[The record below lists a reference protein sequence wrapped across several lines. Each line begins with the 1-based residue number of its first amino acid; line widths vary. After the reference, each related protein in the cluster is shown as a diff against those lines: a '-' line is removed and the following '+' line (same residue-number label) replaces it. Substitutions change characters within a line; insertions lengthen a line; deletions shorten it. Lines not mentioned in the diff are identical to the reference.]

1 MSGNFHYSE
10 DAANLLE
17 ILEQLRHRPNEST
30 TVEFKSNLADTK
42 TIGEYISALANSAA
56 LDGHAKAWLV
66 WGVEDGTHAVKGTA
80 FDPFSAKGEGNQSL
94 IMWLQ
99 HQTNPRADF
108 RFYAVPHPD
117 GNVILLE
124 VHAARSTPI
133 AFQGTRFIRVDS
145 HKVKLTDHSDKEARL
160 WVALGVKQDWTGE
173 VVSAATLDDLEP
185 EAVGFAR
192 ERFIDYLIRSEPD
205 MGRHDRIRSDALA
218 WDVPTFLNKSH
229 VTKQGR
235 ITRAAL
241 LLLGRDEAA
250 HFLAPADT
258 KISWILRDS
267 DNRTVSSQHFG
278 MPFLTTTEEVFR
290 RIRNLQVEHMPD
302 GSLFPTAVPQYDP
315 WVIRE
320 ALHNCIAHQDY
331 TLGGKVNV
339 VEFPDRL
346 VFTNLGSFLPPS
358 VEWMLEHQSPPE
370 HYRNQWLIDAMV
382 RLRMI
387 DQIGSGI
394 RRMYETQRDRFF
406 PLPDFV
412 IDADSMSRPRV
423 EVAISGKIL
432 DAKYTQALMRVADL
446 DLRQVL
452 LLDRVQKHRG
462 LTSHEAKSLRSAG
475 LIEGRAPNYL
485 ISSKVADW
493 TAQKAKYIRNRGF
506 EDGYYKQLVVEY
518 LQKYQRA
525 SRKELDDLLL
535 PKLPEVLG
543 DEQKAHKI
551 KNLLQTMRRGRQI
564 ENKGSRGEPE
574 WRLLDPS
581 LFSKK
586 PDP

>member
-1 MSGNFHYSE
+1 MAGNFHA
-10 DAANLLE
+10 DDDKVRMLE
-17 ILEQLRHRPNEST
+17 ILEQLRRGPNEST
-30 TVEFKSNLADTK
+30 TVEFKSNLSEPKA
-42 TIGEYISALANSAA
+42 IGEYISALANSAA
-56 LDGHAKAWLV
+56 LEGHVRAWLV
-66 WGVEDGTHAVKGTA
+66 WGVEDGTHAVKGTT

-99 HQTNPRADF
+99 QLTSPRADF
-108 RFYAVPHPD
+108 SFHAVPHPD
-117 GNVILLE
+117 GKVILLE
-124 VHAARSTPI
+124 IHPARSKPI
-133 AFQGTRFIRVDS
+133 AFHGTRFIRVDS
-145 HKVKLTDHSDKEARL
+145 HKVKLDDHGDKEARL
-160 WVALGVKQDWTGE
+160 WEALGVKQDWTGE
-173 VVSAATLDDLEP
+173 IVSSATLDDLDP
-185 EAVGFAR
+185 DAIDFAR
-192 ERFIDYLIRSEPD
+192 ARFIEYLIRSEPD
-205 MGRHDRIRSDALA
+205 TSRHDRIRADVAA
-218 WDVPTFLNKSH
+218 WDVPTLLNKAH

-241 LLLGRDEAA
+241 LLLGRDESA
-250 HFLAPADT
+250 HFLAPADA
-258 KISWILRDS
+258 KISWILRDA
-267 DNRTVSSQHFG
+267 DNKAISSQHFG
-278 MPFLTTTEEVFR
+278 LPFLRTTEEVFR

-302 GSLFPTAVPQYDP
+302 GSLFPTPVSQYDP

-320 ALHNCIAHQDY
+320 ALHNCVAHQDY

-394 RRMYETQRDRFF
+394 RRMYETQRERFF

-412 IDADSMSRPRV
+412 IDVDSMSKPRV

-432 DAKYTQALMRVADL
+432 DAKYTQALMHASEL

-452 LLDRVQKHRG
+452 LLDRVQKG
-462 LTSHEAKSLRSAG
+462 QSLTPKEVKVLRSAG

-506 EDGYYKQLVVEY
+506 DDGYYKQLVIEY
-518 LQKYQRA
+518 LQKYDKA

-535 PKLPEVLG
+535 PKLPEVL
-543 DEQKAHKI
+543 DAEQKAHKI
-551 KNLLQTMRRGRQI
+551 RNLLQAMRRADLI
-564 ENKGSRGEPE
+564 ERRGSKNAPE
-574 WRLLDPS
+574 WRLKGPE
-581 LFSKK
+581 
-586 PDP
+586 

>member
-1 MSGNFHYSE
+1 M
-10 DAANLLE
+10 LE
-17 ILEQLRHRPNEST
+17 ILEQLRRGPNEST
-30 TVEFKSNLADTK
+30 TVEFKSNLSEPKA
-42 TIGEYISALANSAA
+42 IGEYISALANSAA
-56 LDGHAKAWLV
+56 LEGHTRAWLV
-66 WGVEDGTHAVKGTA
+66 WGVEDGTHAVKGTTL
-80 FDPFSAKGEGNQSL
+80 DPFSAKGEGNQSL

-99 HQTNPRADF
+99 HQTSPRADF
-108 RFYAVPHPD
+108 SFHAVPHSD
-117 GNVILLE
+117 GKVILLE
-124 VHAARSTPI
+124 IHPARSTPI

-145 HKVKLTDHSDKEARL
+145 HKVRLADHADKEARL

-173 VVSAATLDDLEP
+173 IVPSATLDDLDP
-185 EAVGFAR
+185 DAIDFAR
-192 ERFIDYLIRSEPD
+192 ARFIEYLIRSEPD
-205 MGRHDRIRSDALA
+205 TSRHGRIRADATA
-218 WDVPTFLNKSH
+218 WDVSTLLNKAH

-241 LLLGRDEAA
+241 LLLGRDESA
-250 HFLAPADT
+250 HFLAPADA
-258 KISWILRDS
+258 KISWILRDA
-267 DNRTVSSQHFG
+267 DNKAISSQHFG
-278 MPFLTTTEEVFR
+278 LPFLRTTEEVFR

-302 GSLFPTAVPQYDP
+302 GSLFPTPVSQYDP

-331 TLGGKVNV
+331 ALGGKVNV
-339 VEFPDRL
+339 IEHPDRL

-394 RRMYETQRDRFF
+394 RRMYETQRERFF

-412 IDADSMSRPRV
+412 IDVDSMSKPRV

-432 DAKYTQALMRVADL
+432 DTKYTQALMHAAEL

-452 LLDRVQKHRG
+452 LLDRVQKG
-462 LTSHEAKSLRSAG
+462 QSLTSKEAKVLRSAG

-506 EDGYYKQLVVEY
+506 DDGYYKQLVIEY
-518 LQKYQRA
+518 LQKYDKA

-535 PKLPEVLG
+535 PKLPEVL
-543 DEQKAHKI
+543 DAEQKAHKI

-574 WRLLDPS
+574 WRLLN
-581 LFSKK
+581 
-586 PDP
+586 PDALSTEQEL

>member
-1 MSGNFHYSE
+1 MSDPSML
-10 DAANLLE
+10 DV
-17 ILEQLRHRPNEST
+17 LEQLRSSANELA
-30 TVEFKSNLADTK
+30 TVEFKSNLSEPK

-56 LDGHAKAWLV
+56 LEGRTRAWLV
-66 WGVEDGTHAVKGTA
+66 WGVEDGTHAVKGTT
-80 FDPFSAKGEGNQSL
+80 FDPFSTKGEGNQSL

-99 HQTNPRADF
+99 HQTSPRADF
-108 RFYAVPHPD
+108 SFHAVQHPD
-117 GNVILLE
+117 GKVVLLE
-124 VHAARSTPI
+124 IHPARSTPI
-133 AFQGTRFIRVDS
+133 AFQGARFIRVDS
-145 HKVKLTDHSDKEARL
+145 HKVKLADHADKEARL
-160 WVALGVKQDWTGE
+160 WEALGVKQDWTGE
-173 VVSAATLDDLEP
+173 IVASATLDDLDLD
-185 EAVGFAR
+185 AIDFAR
-192 ERFIDYLIRSEPD
+192 ARFVEYLIRNEPD
-205 MGRHDRIRSDALA
+205 TSRHDRIRADAAA
-218 WDVPTFLNKSH
+218 WDVPTLLNKAH

-241 LLLGRDEAA
+241 LLLGRDESA
-250 HFLAPADT
+250 HFLAPADA
-258 KISWILRDS
+258 KISWILRDA
-267 DNRTVSSQHFG
+267 DNKAISSQHFG
-278 MPFLTTTEEVFR
+278 LPFLRATEEVFR

-302 GSLFPTAVPQYDP
+302 GSLFPTPVSQYDP

-320 ALHNCIAHQDY
+320 ALHNCVAHQDY
-331 TLGGKVNV
+331 TLGGKINV

-394 RRMYETQRDRFF
+394 RRMYETQRERFF

-412 IDADSMSRPRV
+412 IDADSMSKPRV
-423 EVAISGKIL
+423 EVVISGKIL
-432 DAKYTQALMRVADL
+432 DAKYTLALMHAAEL

-452 LLDRVQKHRG
+452 LLDRVQKG
-462 LTSHEAKSLRSAG
+462 QSLSSKEAKVLRSEG

-506 EDGYYKQLVVEY
+506 DDGYYKQLVIEY
-518 LQKYQRA
+518 LQKYNKA

-535 PKLPEVLG
+535 PKLPEVL
-543 DEQKAHKI
+543 DAEQKAHKVR
-551 KNLLQTMRRGRQI
+551 NLLQVMRRAGLI
-564 ENKGSRGEPE
+564 ERRGSKNAPE
-574 WRLLDPS
+574 WRLKGPE
-581 LFSKK
+581 
-586 PDP
+586 

>member
-1 MSGNFHYSE
+1 MPGNLHTDE
-10 DAANLLE
+10 NAARMLE
-17 ILEQLRHRPNEST
+17 ILEQLRRGPNEST
-30 TVEFKSNLADTK
+30 TVEFKSNLSEPKA
-42 TIGEYISALANSAA
+42 IGEYISALANSAA
-56 LDGHAKAWLV
+56 LEGHTRAWLV
-66 WGVEDGTHAVKGTA
+66 WGVEDGTHAVKGTT

-99 HQTNPRADF
+99 QLTSPRADF
-108 RFYAVPHPD
+108 SFHAVPHSD
-117 GNVILLE
+117 GKVVLLE
-124 VHAARSTPI
+124 IHPARSTPI

-145 HKVKLTDHSDKEARL
+145 HKVKLADHADKEARL
-160 WVALGVKQDWTGE
+160 WEALGVKQDWTGE
-173 VVSAATLDDLEP
+173 IVSSATLDDLDP
-185 EAVGFAR
+185 DAIDFAR
-192 ERFIDYLIRSEPD
+192 ARFTEYLIRSEPD
-205 MGRHDRIRSDALA
+205 TSRHDRIRADAA
-218 WDVPTFLNKSH
+218 VWDVPTLLNKAH

-241 LLLGRDEAA
+241 LLLGRDESA
-250 HFLAPADT
+250 HFLAPADA
-258 KISWILRDS
+258 KISWILRDA
-267 DNRTVSSQHFG
+267 DNKAVSSQHFG
-278 MPFLTTTEEVFR
+278 LPFLRMTEEVFR

-302 GSLFPTAVPQYDP
+302 GSLFPTPVSQYDP

-339 VEFPDRL
+339 IEHPDRL

-394 RRMYETQRDRFF
+394 RRMYETQRERFF

-412 IDADSMSRPRV
+412 IDVDSMSKPRV

-432 DAKYTQALMRVADL
+432 DTKYTQALMHAAEL

-452 LLDRVQKHRG
+452 LLDRVQKG
-462 LTSHEAKSLRSAG
+462 QILTAKEAKVLRSAG
-475 LIEGRAPNYL
+475 LIEGRSPNYL

-493 TAQKAKYIRNRGF
+493 TAQKARYIRNRGF
-506 EDGYYKQLVVEY
+506 DDGYYKQLVIEY
-518 LQKYQRA
+518 LQMYDKA

-535 PKLPEVLG
+535 PKLPEVL
-543 DEQKAHKI
+543 DAEQKTHKI
-551 KNLLQTMRRGRQI
+551 RNLLQAMRRADLI
-564 ENKGSRGEPE
+564 ERRGSKNAPE
-574 WRLLDPS
+574 WRLKGPE
-581 LFSKK
+581 
-586 PDP
+586 

>member
-1 MSGNFHYSE
+1 MSGLSML
-10 DAANLLE
+10 DV
-17 ILEQLRHRPNEST
+17 LEQLRGDAMESA
-30 TVEFKSNLADTK
+30 TVEFKSNLSDPKA
-42 TIGEYISALANSAA
+42 IGEYISALANSAA
-56 LDGHAKAWLV
+56 LERHARAWLA
-66 WGVEDGTHAVKGTA
+66 WGVEDGTHAVKGTT
-80 FDPFSAKGEGNQSL
+80 FDPFGAKGEGNQSL

-99 HQTNPRADF
+99 HQTSPRADF
-108 RFYAVPHPD
+108 RFHAVPHPD
-117 GNVILLE
+117 GKVILLE
-124 VHAARSTPI
+124 IHPARSAPI
-133 AFQGTRFIRVDS
+133 AFQGTRFVRVDS
-145 HKVKLTDHSDKEARL
+145 HKVKLADHADKEARL
-160 WVALGVKQDWTGE
+160 WEALGVKQDWTGE
-173 VVSAATLDDLEP
+173 IVPLATLEDLDP
-185 EAVGFAR
+185 DAIDFAR
-192 ERFIDYLIRSEPD
+192 ARFIDYLIRNEPD
-205 MGRHDRIRSDALA
+205 TSRHDRIRAEAVA
-218 WDVPTFLNKSH
+218 WDVSTLLNKAH

-241 LLLGRDEAA
+241 LLLGRDESA
-250 HFLAPADT
+250 HFLAPADA

-267 DNRTVSSQHFG
+267 GNRAVSSQHFG
-278 MPFLTTTEEVFR
+278 LPFLRTTEEVFR

-302 GSLFPTAVPQYDP
+302 GSLFPTPVSQYDP

-331 TLGGKVNV
+331 ALGGKVNV

-394 RRMYETQRDRFF
+394 RRMYETQRERFF

-412 IDADSMSRPRV
+412 IDVDSMSNPRV

-432 DAKYTQALMRVADL
+432 DMKYTQALMHAADL
-446 DLRQVL
+446 DLLQVL
-452 LLDRVQKHRG
+452 LLDRVQKGHS
-462 LTSHEAKSLRSAG
+462 LTAKEAKALRSAG

-493 TAQKAKYIRNRGF
+493 TAQKARYIRNRGF
-506 EDGYYKQLVVEY
+506 DDGYYKQLVVEY
-518 LQKYQRA
+518 LQRYEKA

-535 PKLPEVLG
+535 PKLPEVL
-543 DEQKAHKI
+543 DTDQKANKI
-551 KNLLQTMRRGRQI
+551 RNLLQAMRRAALI
-564 ENKGSRGEPE
+564 ERRGSKNEPE
-574 WRLLDPS
+574 WRLRGLE
-581 LFSKK
+581 
-586 PDP
+586 

>member
-1 MSGNFHYSE
+1 MSNPSML
-10 DAANLLE
+10 DV
-17 ILEQLRHRPNEST
+17 LEQLRRSPNESA
-30 TVEFKSNLADTK
+30 TVEFKSNLSDPKA
-42 TIGEYISALANSAA
+42 IGEYISALANSAA
-56 LDGHAKAWLV
+56 LEGHTRAWLV
-66 WGVEDGTHAVKGTA
+66 WGVEDGTHAVKGTT

-99 HQTNPRADF
+99 QLTSPRADF
-108 RFYAVPHPD
+108 SFHTVPHPD
-117 GNVILLE
+117 GKVILLE
-124 VHAARSTPI
+124 IHPARSKPI
-133 AFQGTRFIRVDS
+133 AFHSARFIRIDS
-145 HKVKLTDHSDKEARL
+145 HKVKLDDHGDKEARL
-160 WVALGVKQDWTGE
+160 WEALGVKQDWTGE
-173 VVSAATLDDLEP
+173 IVASATLDDLDP
-185 EAVGFAR
+185 DAIDFAR
-192 ERFIDYLIRSEPD
+192 ARFIEYLIRSEPD
-205 MGRHDRIRSDALA
+205 TSRHDRIRADAAA
-218 WDVPTFLNKSH
+218 WDVPTLLNKAH

-241 LLLGRDEAA
+241 LLLGHDESA
-250 HFLAPADT
+250 HFLAPADA
-258 KISWILRDS
+258 KISWILRDA
-267 DNRTVSSQHFG
+267 DNKAISSQHFG
-278 MPFLTTTEEVFR
+278 LPFLRTTEEVFH

-302 GSLFPTAVPQYDP
+302 GSLFPTPVSQYDP

-394 RRMYETQRDRFF
+394 RRMYETQRERFF

-412 IDADSMSRPRV
+412 IDVDSMSKPRV

-432 DAKYTQALMRVADL
+432 DAKYTQALMHASEL

-452 LLDRVQKHRG
+452 LLDRVQKGQG
-462 LTSHEAKSLRSAG
+462 LTPKEAKVLRSEG

-493 TAQKAKYIRNRGF
+493 TAQKAKYIHNRGF
-506 EDGYYKQLVVEY
+506 DDSYYKQLVIEY
-518 LQKYQRA
+518 LQKYNKA

-535 PKLPEVLG
+535 PKLPEVL
-543 DEQKAHKI
+543 DAEQRAHKVR
-551 KNLLQTMRRGRQI
+551 NLLQAMRRADLI
-564 ENKGSRGEPE
+564 ERRGSKNAPE
-574 WRLLDPS
+574 WRLKGPE
-581 LFSKK
+581 
-586 PDP
+586 